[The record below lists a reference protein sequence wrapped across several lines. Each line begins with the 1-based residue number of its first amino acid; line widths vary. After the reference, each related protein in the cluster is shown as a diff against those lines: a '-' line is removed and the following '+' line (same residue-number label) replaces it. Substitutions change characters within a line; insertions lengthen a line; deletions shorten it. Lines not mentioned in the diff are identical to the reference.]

1 MVWDSDI
8 NLLQSQCYVLFTLL
22 IRLSCH
28 TTTATKPGINSVW
41 SDLRPIFSVQ
51 WTFLSN
57 NDSDWYH
64 HWCRFCNGHSA
75 TCLVRIQNY
84 RERGPPFSSSSQRHS
99 SACGRSFCRCIL
111 FVRLPLKL
119 PLSLRPK
126 TVTFLLFHCRSVI
139 NAAIHLLEICFF
151 RLPMRPRFCWTYLSF
166 YTGLQCKDIISQIL
180 KYCVHCSTVNI
191 DCHSNLLT
199 Y

>member
-8 NLLQSQCYVLFTLL
+8 NLLQGQCYVLFTLL

-28 TTTATKPGINSVW
+28 TTTATKSGINSIW

-151 RLPMRPRFCWTYLSF
+151 AYRWDPGFVGLTFLFIQDYSARTLFHRFLNIAC
-166 YTGLQCKDIISQIL
+166 
-180 KYCVHCSTVNI
+180 TVAP
-191 DCHSNLLT
+191 
-199 Y
+199 

>member
-8 NLLQSQCYVLFTLL
+8 NLLQGQCYFLFTLL

-57 NDSDWYH
+57 NDSDWHH

-111 FVRLPLKL
+111 SVRLPLKL
-119 PLSLRPK
+119 CPFGYVFTPSSSQCYQCCHTP
-126 TVTFLLFHCRSVI
+126 
-139 NAAIHLLEICFF
+139 LEICFF
-151 RLPMRPRFCWTYLSF
+151 RLPVRPRFW
-166 YTGLQCKDIISQIL
+166 
-180 KYCVHCSTVNI
+180 
-191 DCHSNLLT
+191 
-199 Y
+199 

>member
-1 MVWDSDI
+1 MRLRHKSVTRS
-8 NLLQSQCYVLFTLL
+8 VLRFVTLL

-28 TTTATKPGINSVW
+28 TTTATKPGINSIW
-41 SDLRPIFSVQ
+41 FDLRAIFSVQ

-57 NDSDWYH
+57 NDSDWHH

-111 FVRLPLKL
+111 SLRLPLKL
-119 PLSLRPK
+119 CPYGYVFTPSSSQCYQCCHTP
-126 TVTFLLFHCRSVI
+126 
-139 NAAIHLLEICFF
+139 LEICFF
-151 RLPMRPRFCWTYLSF
+151 RLPVRPRFLV
-166 YTGLQCKDIISQIL
+166 GL
-180 KYCVHCSTVNI
+180 TF
-191 DCHSNLLT
+191 LLQ

>member
-8 NLLQSQCYVLFTLL
+8 NLLQGQCLLFVTLL

-57 NDSDWYH
+57 NDSDWHH

-84 RERGPPFSSSSQRHS
+84 REWGPPFSSSSQRHS
-99 SACGRSFCRCIL
+99 GACARSFCRCIL
-111 FVRLPLKL
+111 SVRLPLKL
-119 PLSLRPK
+119 CPYGYDFTPSLSQCYQCCHTP
-126 TVTFLLFHCRSVI
+126 
-139 NAAIHLLEICFF
+139 LEICFF
-151 RLPMRPRFCWTYLSF
+151 RLPVRPRFLV
-166 YTGLQCKDIISQIL
+166 GL
-180 KYCVHCSTVNI
+180 TF
-191 DCHSNLLT
+191 LLQ

>member
-8 NLLQSQCYVLFTLL
+8 NLLQGQCYVLFTLL

-57 NDSDWYH
+57 NDSDWHH

-111 FVRLPLKL
+111 SLRLPLKL
-119 PLSLRPK
+119 CPYGYVFTPSSSQCYQCCHTP
-126 TVTFLLFHCRSVI
+126 
-139 NAAIHLLEICFF
+139 LEICFF
-151 RLPMRPRFCWTYLSF
+151 RLPMRPRFLV
-166 YTGLQCKDIISQIL
+166 GL
-180 KYCVHCSTVNI
+180 TF
-191 DCHSNLLT
+191 LLQ

>member
-8 NLLQSQCYVLFTLL
+8 NLLQGQCYVLFTLL

-28 TTTATKPGINSVW
+28 TTTATKPGINSIW
-41 SDLRPIFSVQ
+41 FDLRPIFSVQ

-64 HWCRFCNGHSA
+64 HWCRFCNGHPA

-111 FVRLPLKL
+111 SLRLPLKL
-119 PLSLRPK
+119 CPYGYVFTPSSSQCYQCCHTP
-126 TVTFLLFHCRSVI
+126 
-139 NAAIHLLEICFF
+139 LEICFF
-151 RLPMRPRFCWTYLSF
+151 RLPVRPRFLV
-166 YTGLQCKDIISQIL
+166 GL
-180 KYCVHCSTVNI
+180 TF
-191 DCHSNLLT
+191 LLQ

>member
-8 NLLQSQCYVLFTLL
+8 NLLQGQCYVLFTLL

-57 NDSDWYH
+57 NDSDWHH

-111 FVRLPLKL
+111 SLRLPLKL
-119 PLSLRPK
+119 CPYGYVFTPSSSQCYQCCHTP
-126 TVTFLLFHCRSVI
+126 
-139 NAAIHLLEICFF
+139 LEICFF
-151 RLPMRPRFCWTYLSF
+151 CLPVRPRFLV
-166 YTGLQCKDIISQIL
+166 GL
-180 KYCVHCSTVNI
+180 TF
-191 DCHSNLLT
+191 LLQ

>member
-8 NLLQSQCYVLFTLL
+8 NLLQGQCYVLFTLL

-57 NDSDWYH
+57 NDSDWHH

-111 FVRLPLKL
+111 SLRLPLKL
-119 PLSLRPK
+119 CPYGYVFTPSSSQCYQCCHTP
-126 TVTFLLFHCRSVI
+126 
-139 NAAIHLLEICFF
+139 LEICFF
-151 RLPMRPRFCWTYLSF
+151 RLPVRPRFLV
-166 YTGLQCKDIISQIL
+166 GL
-180 KYCVHCSTVNI
+180 TF
-191 DCHSNLLT
+191 LLQ

>member
-8 NLLQSQCYVLFTLL
+8 NLLQGQCYVLFTLL

-111 FVRLPLKL
+111 SLRLPLNYV
-119 PLSLRPK
+119 P
-126 TVTFLLFHCRSVI
+126 TVTFLLLHRRSVI
-139 NAAIHLLEICFF
+139 NAAIHHWKYVSFAYLWDPGFWLD
-151 RLPMRPRFCWTYLSF
+151 LPFCY
-166 YTGLQCKDIISQIL
+166 
-180 KYCVHCSTVNI
+180 STKW
-191 DCHSNLLT
+191 
-199 Y
+199 

>member
-8 NLLQSQCYVLFTLL
+8 NLLQGQCYVLFTLL

-111 FVRLPLKL
+111 SLRLPLKL
-119 PLSLRPK
+119 CPYGYVFTPSSSQCYQCCHTP
-126 TVTFLLFHCRSVI
+126 
-139 NAAIHLLEICFF
+139 LEICFF
-151 RLPMRPRFCWTYLSF
+151 RLPVRPRFLV
-166 YTGLQCKDIISQIL
+166 GL
-180 KYCVHCSTVNI
+180 TF
-191 DCHSNLLT
+191 LLQ

>member
-8 NLLQSQCYVLFTLL
+8 NLLQGQCYFLFTLL

-28 TTTATKPGINSVW
+28 TTTATKPGINSIW
-41 SDLRPIFSVQ
+41 FDLRAIFSVQ

-57 NDSDWYH
+57 NDSDWHH

-111 FVRLPLKL
+111 SVRLPLKL
-119 PLSLRPK
+119 CPYGYVFTPSSSQCYQCCHTP
-126 TVTFLLFHCRSVI
+126 
-139 NAAIHLLEICFF
+139 LEICFF
-151 RLPMRPRFCWTYLSF
+151 RLPVRPRFLV
-166 YTGLQCKDIISQIL
+166 GL
-180 KYCVHCSTVNI
+180 TF
-191 DCHSNLLT
+191 LLQ